1 MQLFG
6 ISWIFF
12 SWFVNDCFSWKL
24 NMLTLCFVQN
34 KWIHE
39 SGSRVSRVSEQG
51 VVDHNS
57 ATQQNKTWAAAV
69 FVQIIKH
76 ICPIVKCICS
86 RQGGTVHW
94 KQGYRGQFHI
104 LHWILLLFCSSGEIK
119 VRIQYFKLVL
129 IHFMSNVWLKAHFPQ
144 KSYVI
149 WWKISIF
156 DTKNLISRYF
166 TTFHFPNYLNLQKMN
181 KIQLYS
187 YGEIQAK
194 QI

>member
-1 MQLFG
+1 MFNLKPEG
-6 ISWIFF
+6 LMFF
-12 SWFVNDCFSWKL
+12 LKLSLKNTNQAELDLTWKL
-24 NMLTLCFVQN
+24 
-34 KWIHE
+34 
-39 SGSRVSRVSEQG
+39 QG
-51 VVDHNS
+51 MS
-57 ATQQNKTWAAAV
+57 LAT
-69 FVQIIKH
+69 
-76 ICPIVKCICS
+76 CS
-86 RQGGTVHW
+86 RPAGGRGTVHW

-104 LHWILLLFCSSGEIK
+104 LHWTLLLFCSSGEIK

-181 KIQLYS
+181 KIQLYGC
-187 YGEIQAK
+187 GEIQAK